1 MLAKLSSLVA
11 RSAEQKEQKG
21 FLDLSIEDGEL
32 QAAFEAA
39 VVEGGR
45 ASLCAVLRR
54 CAERPSV
61 LSIVRTDGEPERHLL
76 PHVLM
81 ELHTAADHL
90 TELAEPRRSHSG
102 RGAGPPLLPWAEC
115 EGALALL
122 HGGSA
127 LFVQLAAVP
136 QHRRLLQQ
144 HGLPAALQHV
154 MTALVDCMQR
164 LGGGADGGGAGGA
177 SCSSYGNGS
186 GDDNGGGGG
195 GGSSSS
201 WDEEQRQQLVVLGAL
216 EAVMLLLGC
225 LWQAGF
231 AAVHAA
237 PSGAEAPLG
246 AHRQPS
252 ALRLP
257 RDVEALLMATDP
269 KAVSPPLLQ
278 VLTPAEANPNPN
290 PNPNLTLTLTC
301 RCPSVGCSR

>member
-1 MLAKLSSLVA
+1 MRPADRRRDSAHRLGRMFARLSSLVA

-39 VVEGGR
+39 VAEGGR

-61 LSIVRTDGEPERHLL
+61 LSIVRTGGEPEHQEYHLL

-90 TELAEPRRSHSG
+90 SEWSGSAMEMPNHAEPRQSYSG
-102 RGAGPPLLPWAEC
+102 GGAGPPLLPWDEC

-154 MTALVDCMQR
+154 MTALADCMQR
-164 LGGGADGGGAGGA
+164 LGGGADSGGTGGA
-177 SCSSYGNGS
+177 SCSSGGNG
-186 GDDNGGGGG
+186 GNGGNGGGGNGGGGNGGGGG
-195 GGSSSS
+195 V
-201 WDEEQRQQLVVLGAL
+201 QPTVT
-216 EAVMLLLGC
+216 
-225 LWQAGF
+225 
-231 AAVHAA
+231 
-237 PSGAEAPLG
+237 PL
-246 AHRQPS
+246 ASTQE
-252 ALRLP
+252 LP
-257 RDVEALLMATDP
+257 
-269 KAVSPPLLQ
+269 LQ
-278 VLTPAEANPNPN
+278 
-290 PNPNLTLTLTC
+290 
-301 RCPSVGCSR
+301 